1 MKRFLEARVAI
12 KRFVQSKKPFVILC
26 TFIRPR
32 EILGLSDGYDNRAE
46 SIFGFLTQDA
56 H

>member
-1 MKRFLEARVAI
+1 MKRCFEARVAI
-12 KRFVQSKKPFVILC
+12 KRILLSKKPFVILC

-32 EILGLSDGYDNRAE
+32 FILGFSDGYDNRAE
-46 SIFGFLTQDA
+46 SIFAFFTQGA